1 MAWHRGG
8 LAVGKKRKFLVNFC
22 LTLHSTAIWFP
33 STGGRLLY
41 LPRPSPLL
49 LSCCTLDQLLLCFA
63 WVNFA
68 SVACIR
74 FCFRFVPLLE
84 QRKCCF
90 ASYFLFFRFCSV
102 SCYFL
107 AFQHLSLVFFCSHF
121 LVTVLY
127 FVRLCLCKH
136 FIFIKVAFLIIFP
149 FFLLRCCVH
158 STFCAACCFF
168 SSYCIL
174 CLLFFFTSSSA

>member
-33 STGGRLLY
+33 STGGGCCTF
-41 LPRPSPLL
+41 PAPLR

-90 ASYFLFFRFCSV
+90 ASYFLFFSFLLRFVLFFSL
-102 SCYFL
+102 STFL
-107 AFQHLSLVFFCSHF
+107 SRFFCSHF

-158 STFCAACCFF
+158 SAFCAACCFF

>member
-33 STGGRLLY
+33 STGGRLVS
-41 LPRPSPLL
+41 PAAPSTNF
-49 LSCCTLDQLLLCFA
+49 SFCFA

-90 ASYFLFFRFCSV
+90 ASYFLFFPFLLRFVLFFSL
-102 SCYFL
+102 STFL
-107 AFQHLSLVFFCSHF
+107 SRFFCSHF

-158 STFCAACCFF
+158 SAFCAACCF
-168 SSYCIL
+168 SSFHCIL